1 MSVPY
6 TFATA
11 SGNIPLSQLDANFS
25 NVKNASYTAATVT
38 TAAQPNITSVGT
50 LTSLT
55 VSSNISASSMTVSGN
70 ITASNFIGTISGN
83 IANAVYATTA
93 GTVTTNAQ
101 SNITSVGTLTSLT
114 VSGNISGGNVTGTHY
129 GSGAGLTSIP
139 GGNVSGT
146 VANATYASSAGSATT
161 AGTVTTAA
169 QSSITSVGTLTSLGV
184 TGNITSSANISGS
197 YILGNGS
204 QLTGVPSGPLF
215 MANVSTGQGVPTS
228 PSGISQLPLVY
239 DNVIANIGG
248 DYAVGNSVTGSI
260 FTASVPGFYQVSSS
274 IGVTPSNWANVTSYS
289 SLGVVGVYVN
299 DNPVASGPLIDFT
312 GIVIGNTI
320 LQVTT
325 SSSISTLIELNDGDT
340 VKCQLAYLTTAPSD
354 FWNTSTNLV
363 QGYFQ
368 AAWIRS

>member
-146 VANATYASSAGSATT
+146 VANATYATSAGSATT

-169 QSSITSVGTLTSLGV
+169 QSSITSVGTLTSLNV

-204 QLTGVPSGPLF
+204 QLTGVPSGPIF
-215 MANVSTGQGVPTS
+215 MA
-228 PSGISQLPLVY
+228 Y
-239 DNVIANIGG
+239 
-248 DYAVGNSVTGSI
+248 NS
-260 FTASVPGFYQVSSS
+260 
-274 IGVTPSNWANVTSYS
+274 SNQS
-289 SLGVVGVYVN
+289 
-299 DNPVASGPLIDFT
+299 
-312 GIVIGNTI
+312 
-320 LQVTT
+320 
-325 SSSISTLIELNDGDT
+325 
-340 VKCQLAYLTTAPSD
+340 LTTGAVVLIYESTTVNTSNYY
-354 FWNTSTNLV
+354 NTSTGVFTPLV
-363 QGYFQ
+363 SGYYQVNVSCIPELVSGTANASMFTGLYKNGSLVAVGGSTTVTPAWGSISGSYINTLVYLNGSTDYIGIASLNTINDGTWRTGISVANYFQ